1 MPYDRYWLSLFG
13 ENGMLV
19 CFPRYF
25 MVVTNVHPVA
35 DKLLPRTDKERLLCQ
50 SGRVFWLYG
59 LSGSGK
65 STLAI
70 GLERSL
76 HENGLVTAVLDGDNL
91 RSGLNKDLGF
101 SDEDREEN
109 LRRVAEMA
117 KLFVESGLVT
127 IVSFITPRQE
137 FRETAR
143 AIVGEDDFREVYVKA
158 SYATCE
164 ERDVKGLYAKA
175 RAGEIPDFTGKA
187 SAFEEPNSPWLT
199 IDTEKSS
206 PEESLVQLTDAVL
219 PLVRQVA

>member
-1 MPYDRYWLSLFG
+1 
-13 ENGMLV
+13 MLV

-25 MVVTNVHPVA
+25 MVVTNVHPVT
-35 DKLLPRTDKERLLCQ
+35 DKLLPRTDKERLLRQ

-76 HENGLVTAVLDGDNL
+76 HGNGLVAAVLDGDNL

-101 SDEDREEN
+101 SDDDREQN
-109 LRRVAEMA
+109 LRRVAEVA

-175 RAGEIPDFTGKA
+175 RAGEISDFTGKA
-187 SAFEEPNSPWLT
+187 SAFDEPNSPWLT

-206 PEESLVQLTDAVL
+206 PEESLVQLMAAVL
-219 PLVRQVA
+219 PLVQPPE

>member
-1 MPYDRYWLSLFG
+1 
-13 ENGMLV
+13 
-19 CFPRYF
+19 
-25 MVVTNVHPVA
+25 
-35 DKLLPRTDKERLLCQ
+35 
-50 SGRVFWLYG
+50 
-59 LSGSGK
+59 
-65 STLAI
+65 
-70 GLERSL
+70 LERSL
-76 HENGLVTAVLDGDNL
+76 HENGLVTAVLYGDNL

-109 LRRVAEMA
+109 LRRVAEVA
-117 KLFVESGLVT
+117 KLFAASGLVT

-175 RAGEIPDFTGKA
+175 RAGEISDFTGKA
-187 SAFEEPNSPWLT
+187 SAFDEPNSPWLT

-206 PEESLVQLTDAVL
+206 PEASLAQLMDAVL
-219 PLVRQVA
+219 PLVQLPE

>member
-1 MPYDRYWLSLFG
+1 
-13 ENGMLV
+13 MLV
-19 CFPRYF
+19 CFPLYF
-25 MVVTNVHPVA
+25 MVATNVHPVA
-35 DKLLPRTDKERLLCQ
+35 DKLLPRTDKERLLRQ
-50 SGRVFWLYG
+50 NGRVFWLYG

-70 GLERSL
+70 GLERGL

-91 RSGLNKDLGF
+91 RAGLNKDLGF

-109 LRRVAEMA
+109 LRRVAEVA
-117 KLFVESGLVT
+117 KLFAGSGLVT

-143 AIVGEDDFREVYVKA
+143 AIIGEDDFREVYVKA
-158 SYATCE
+158 SYSICE

-187 SAFEEPNSPWLT
+187 SAFEEPDSPWLT

-219 PLVRQVA
+219 PLVRPSE

>member
-1 MPYDRYWLSLFG
+1 
-13 ENGMLV
+13 
-19 CFPRYF
+19 
-25 MVVTNVHPVA
+25 MVATNVHTVA
-35 DKLLPRTDKERLLCQ
+35 DKLLPRTDKERLLRQ

-76 HENGLVTAVLDGDNL
+76 HEDGLVTAVLDGDNL

-109 LRRVAEMA
+109 LRRVAEVA
-117 KLFVESGLVT
+117 KLFAESGLVA

-143 AIVGEDDFREVYVKA
+143 AIIGKDDFREIYVKA

-175 RAGEIPDFTGKA
+175 RAGQISDFTGKA
-187 SAFEEPNSPWLT
+187 SAFEAPDSPWLT

-206 PEESLVQLTDAVL
+206 PEESLAQLMDAVL
-219 PLVRQVA
+219 PLVQLRE

>member
-1 MPYDRYWLSLFG
+1 
-13 ENGMLV
+13 MLV

-35 DKLLPRTDKERLLCQ
+35 DKLLPRADKERLLRQ

-70 GLERSL
+70 GLERGL

-101 SDEDREEN
+101 SDVDREEN
-109 LRRVAEMA
+109 LRRVAEVA
-117 KLFVESGLVT
+117 KLFAQSGLVT

-137 FRETAR
+137 FREAAR

-175 RAGEIPDFTGKA
+175 SAGEIPNFTGKA
-187 SAFEEPNSPWLT
+187 SAFEEPDSPWLS
-199 IDTEKSS
+199 IDTEKFSS
-206 PEESLVQLTDAVL
+206 EESLAQLTDAVL
-219 PLVRQVA
+219 PLVRLPE

>member
-1 MPYDRYWLSLFG
+1 
-13 ENGMLV
+13 
-19 CFPRYF
+19 
-25 MVVTNVHPVA
+25 MVATNVHPVA
-35 DKLLPRTDKERLLCQ
+35 DKLLPRTDKERLLRQ

-70 GLERSL
+70 GLERGL

-109 LRRVAEMA
+109 LRRVAEVA
-117 KLFVESGLVT
+117 KLFADSGLVT

-137 FRETAR
+137 FRETAQ
-143 AIVGEDDFREVYVKA
+143 AIIGEDDFQEVYVKA

-187 SAFEEPNSPWLT
+187 SSFEAPDSPWLT

-206 PEESLVQLTDAVL
+206 PEESLAQLMDAVC
-219 PLVRQVA
+219 PLVRLSE

>member
-25 MVVTNVHPVA
+25 MVATNVHPVA
-35 DKLLPRTDKERLLCQ
+35 DKLLPRTDKERLLRQ

-109 LRRVAEMA
+109 LRRVAEVA
-117 KLFVESGLVT
+117 KLFAENGVVV
-127 IVSFITPRQE
+127 IVSFITPLKE

-143 AIVGEDDFREVYVKA
+143 KIVGDEDFREVYVKA
-158 SYATCE
+158 SITTCE

-175 RAGEIPDFTGKA
+175 EAGEIANFTGRE
-187 SAFEEPNSPWLT
+187 SAFEEPDSPWLVV
-199 IDTEKSS
+199 DTENFSS
-206 PEESLVQLTDAVL
+206 EESLEQLFLAVR
-219 PLVRQVA
+219 PLAEADS

>member
-1 MPYDRYWLSLFG
+1 
-13 ENGMLV
+13 
-19 CFPRYF
+19 
-25 MVVTNVHPVA
+25 MVATNVHPVA
-35 DKLLPRTDKERLLCQ
+35 DKLLPRNDKELLLRQ

-70 GLERSL
+70 GLERGL
-76 HENGLVTAVLDGDNL
+76 HENGLFTAVLDGDNL

-109 LRRVAEMA
+109 LRRVAEVA
-117 KLFVESGLVT
+117 KLFAESGLVT

-143 AIVGEDDFREVYVKA
+143 AIIGEDDFRDVYVKA
-158 SYATCE
+158 SYSICE

-187 SAFEEPNSPWLT
+187 STFEEPDSPWLT
-199 IDTEKSS
+199 IDTENSS
-206 PEESLVQLTDAVL
+206 AEESLVELTDAVL
-219 PLVRQVA
+219 TLVRQVA